1 MSLVELKNAPE
12 LIPSVKSIT
21 LSDNPLTVDNSTNP
35 PTLLL
40 NNIPVGGSIINGV
53 TSVNDKTGRVSIIQ
67 GTNINI
73 DNTGNDIVIS
83 AQNQFPV
90 SYLTSL
96 NGLSDAVNLQSLT
109 PTTLNITTSGQTI
122 NFQTPN
128 FIAGLT
134 AGNEGISIG
143 GTATDKTVSNEGV
156 ISVSNTDDNIEIT
169 GTNQNPVINLS
180 PAISVNRLEVFTET
194 ILNTSALTLKDSYG
208 SNKQFV
214 RNNAGFP
221 EWQTVNFVEYL
232 NELQGAVSITG
243 DDTITVGKSG
253 NSVTLTVPP
262 PTLPDFVSA
271 INNLVSNVGI
281 VGDDTITVGTDGNN
295 NITLTV
301 PPPASAGVSA
311 VNELSGAVGIVG
323 DATITVGTDGNNI
336 TLTVPPP
343 ASAGVSSVNELTGGV
358 GIVGDSTIT
367 VGNDGNNVTLT
378 VPPHGVDSLGDGT
391 NTNVSGTAGGQFIVN
406 LNESI
411 TLTSVVASTVQAQT
425 GFILDG
431 AGTININGDNGSENQ
446 VIQIFEGYPKWK
458 NLTPTPVVIPR
469 NYFLNSTSSQ
479 TLDQNVPVAYVTLP
493 ITMDVNGSIL
503 MTGIFYFVASNNN
516 NTNVELYFT
525 VDNIEYEY
533 TVVVTNTGNN
543 HQQLNQIQYQVAL
556 DAGAHEVILYVG
568 ADDFGIS
575 SVGGSL
581 SVLCNLT

>member
-40 NNIPVGGSIINGV
+40 NNIPVGGSIISGV

-67 GTNINI
+67 GTNLNI
-73 DNTGNDIVIS
+73 DSTGNDIVIS

-180 PAISVNRLEVFTET
+180 PDINANRLEVFTE
-194 ILNTSALTLKDSYG
+194 IMLNNGALMLKDSYG
-208 SNKQFV
+208 SNKQFL

-221 EWQTVNFVEYL
+221 EWQTVNYVDTL
-232 NELQGAVSITG
+232 NELQGAV
-243 DDTITVGKSG
+243 
-253 NSVTLTVPP
+253 
-262 PTLPDFVSA
+262 
-271 INNLVSNVGI
+271 GI
-281 VGDDTITVGTDGNN
+281 VGDATITVGTDGN

-301 PPPASAGVSA
+301 PPPAPSGVSA

-367 VGNDGNNVTLT
+367 VGTDGNNITLT
-378 VPPHGVDSLGDGT
+378 TPPHGVDSLGDGT
-391 NTNVSGTAGGQFIVN
+391 NTNVSGIAGGQFIVN

-431 AGTININGDNGSENQ
+431 AGTISINGDNGSENQ

-503 MTGIFYFVASNNN
+503 MTGIFYFVASNDNI
-516 NTNVELYFT
+516 TNVELYFT

-568 ADDFGIS
+568 ADNTGIS